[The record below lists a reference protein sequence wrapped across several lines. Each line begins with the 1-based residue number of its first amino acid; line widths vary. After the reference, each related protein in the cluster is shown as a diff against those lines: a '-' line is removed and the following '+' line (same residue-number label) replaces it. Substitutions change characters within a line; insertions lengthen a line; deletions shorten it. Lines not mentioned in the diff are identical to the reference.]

1 MHGTIA
7 QPRVFYD
14 APRNLAVYDAPDKFA
29 QLESTLP
36 EAAVVSERHIAMPLS
51 LHSNQVC
58 RWLGL
63 PALPI
68 LDLFKYD
75 WPGRYK
81 PFEAQRVTAN
91 FLAAHTRAF
100 VLSDMGTGKTLA
112 ALWAADFI
120 MQQNPGTR
128 CLIVAP
134 LSTLARVWSDAV
146 FQNFLGRRSAV
157 IVHGDRAKRL
167 KALNTP
173 ADFYIINFDG
183 VEVVREHLAQRPDIR
198 MVLIDEASA
207 YRDFSTKRHKLAR
220 ATLANR
226 DYLWLMT
233 GTPTPNG
240 PVDAYGLATLVNK
253 AKGETFASYKSRV
266 LTQVSRFV
274 WVPRVGSHEA
284 AYKLMEPAVR
294 FKISDC
300 TDLPPCT
307 TQRRDVELSAQQA
320 KDYADLKRHAT
331 LLLKEGRVTPANEA
345 VLRMKLIQIACGA
358 VYYMDGS
365 TRQTQFMD
373 CTPRLNALREVME
386 QATAKII
393 VFAPL
398 TSALELLYN
407 ELHKDYNCAVINGSV
422 SQKERSRIFSD
433 FEQSEHPEVLLADP
447 GTMAHGLTLVRASMS
462 IWWAP
467 TDKVEIYLQANK
479 RFDRPGQTLPTT
491 VVQLAATP
499 IEREIYRRLEHAENM
514 QGLVLKL
521 ARGEI

>member
-14 APRNLAVYDAPDKFA
+14 APRNLAVYEAPEYFA
-29 QLESTLP
+29 RLNSTLP
-36 EAAVVSERHIAMPLS
+36 EARVVSDRHIAMPLS

-68 LDLFKYD
+68 MDLHRYD
-75 WPGRYK
+75 WPGRYT
-81 PFEAQRVTAN
+81 PFQAQRVTAN

-134 LSTLARVWSDAV
+134 LSTLARVWSDAI
-146 FQNFLGRRSAV
+146 FQNFLGRRTAV
-157 IVHGDRAKRL
+157 IVHGSRAQRL

-173 ADFYIINFDG
+173 TDFYIINFDG
-183 VEVVREHLAQRPDIR
+183 IEVVREHLSLRPDIR
-198 MVLIDEASA
+198 MVLVDEASA
-207 YRDFSTKRHKLAR
+207 YRDFSTDRHKLAR
-220 ATLANR
+220 TTLATR

-233 GTPTPNG
+233 GTPVPNG
-240 PVDAYGLATLVNK
+240 PVDAYGLAMLVNK
-253 AKGETFASYKSRV
+253 AKGETFASYKNRV

-274 WVPRVGSHEA
+274 WVPRHGSHKA
-284 AYKLMEPAVR
+284 AYELMQPAVR

-300 TDLPPCT
+300 MDLPPCT
-307 TQRRDVELSAQQA
+307 TQQREVELSDEQA
-320 KDYADLKRHAT
+320 KALTELKRHST
-331 LLLKEGRVTPANEA
+331 LLLKEGRITPANEA
-345 VLRMKLIQIACGA
+345 VLRSKLIQIACGA
-358 VYYMDGS
+358 VYYMDGMVRK
-365 TRQTQFMD
+365 THFLD
-373 CTPRLNALREVME
+373 CKPRLRALRETMA

-393 VFAPL
+393 VFAAL
-398 TSALELLYN
+398 TSTIELLYR
-407 ELHKDYNCAVINGSV
+407 ELKDDYSCVVINGNTSA
-422 SQKERSRIFSD
+422 KERAKAFSD
-433 FEQSEHPEVLLADP
+433 FEGAEHPQVLLADP

-462 IWWAP
+462 IWFAP
-467 TDKVEIYLQANK
+467 TDKTEHYLQANK
-479 RFDRPGQTLPTT
+479 RFDRPGQLLPTT

-499 IEREIYRRLEHAENM
+499 IEREIYRRLEHNESQ
-514 QGLVLKL
+514 QGLILKL
-521 ARGEI
+521 ARGEL